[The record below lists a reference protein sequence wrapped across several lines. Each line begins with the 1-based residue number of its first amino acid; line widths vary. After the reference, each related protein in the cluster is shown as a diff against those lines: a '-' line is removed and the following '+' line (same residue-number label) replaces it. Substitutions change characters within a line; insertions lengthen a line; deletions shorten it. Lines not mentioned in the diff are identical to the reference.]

1 MKAQKSIVKARTQ
14 CPALFQY
21 VFFPYPLISFYSLLL
36 ICFNEF
42 IADNSLRHICRMR
55 VAKIITLQA
64 LQRPMQRTVAR
75 EVMHPLAP
83 KIPPISPPRSL
94 HPKRR
99 PSMFLPP
106 SRRNVSLLQP
116 RYWFSLFLFSS
127 FNKIIIHIPA
137 LLPHPLSKLYL
148 YATF

>member
-1 MKAQKSIVKARTQ
+1 VKVRTR

-42 IADNSLRHICRMR
+42 IADNSLRHICCMR
-55 VAKIITLQA
+55 VAKIVALQA
-64 LQRPMQRTVAR
+64 LQRPMQRAVAR

-94 HPKRR
+94 HPKKR

-116 RYWFSLFLFSS
+116 RYWFSLFLFCS
-127 FNKIIIHIPA
+127 FNKIISYSCSPS
-137 LLPHPLSKLYL
+137 PPPL
-148 YATF
+148 